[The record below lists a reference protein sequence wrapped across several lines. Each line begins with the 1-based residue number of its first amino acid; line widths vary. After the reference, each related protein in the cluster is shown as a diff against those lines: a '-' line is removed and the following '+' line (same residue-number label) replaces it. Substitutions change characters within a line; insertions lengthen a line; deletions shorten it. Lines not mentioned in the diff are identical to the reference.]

1 MCPNDSSPLNGS
13 PKNSHQPWAI
23 RWAFCAAA
31 HLYELPPI
39 TDSPRVE
46 VSSDCWR
53 PTDYR
58 HRVLCIGVERGGA
71 P

>member
-1 MCPNDSSPLNGS
+1 MPERLEPAERFPQKIPINR
-13 PKNSHQPWAI
+13 WAI

>member
-46 VSSDCWR
+46 VSSDC
-53 PTDYR
+53 
-58 HRVLCIGVERGGA
+58 
-71 P
+71 